1 MTLNNVREIVL
12 HKLSTSICKNQ
23 AKVYVGGLQTYI
35 AVRRKQQT
43 AGQVGLACI
52 NANCISDRQ
61 QEPVGNRE
69 GVLPVA
75 SKEAMESPSFMEGE
89 DVNYRFFL

>member
-1 MTLNNVREIVL
+1 M
-12 HKLSTSICKNQ
+12 
-23 AKVYVGGLQTYI
+23 
-35 AVRRKQQT
+35 
-43 AGQVGLACI
+43 GLACI

-89 DVNYRFFL
+89 DVKTVNPIKDSSNFSN